1 MKTVED
7 CIYDI
12 VDGNVVHVWEVGQND
27 PDIPFLIQPFDPRDG
42 LPFSSIED
50 ATEWAE
56 AFIVERATTTPLPA
70 PTEE

>member
-1 MKTVED
+1 MKTVEN

-12 VDGNVVHVWEVGQND
+12 LDGNIVHIWEVGQND
-27 PDIPFLIQPFDPRDG
+27 PEVPFLIQPFDPRDG

-56 AFIVERATTTPLPA
+56 QFIVERAKPAEPPL
-70 PTEE
+70 